1 MTKKVNTGLTGADTS
16 MAAALLSAGVKPV
29 SAPAVPAAAPAPAA
43 DAQQQQQQQQQ
54 QPAPAS
60 PQAAIEAA
68 QSLEEEIAAAT
79 AVWQHAK
86 ASGISKDQFLAFC
99 EIDAEK
105 FAFIKTHKK
114 AIFGSKKQQLD
125 EAAEVVVN
133 ANTAVNTVNKINEAP
148 DYVRRALKLIKKGEQ
163 ITQYLESL
171 SKAQRKEVKNA
182 LIKNYESNKG
192 KKKVANANGYP
203 DIPLMHKLGWRA
215 DLYQ

>member
-1 MTKKVNTGLTGADTS
+1 MTKKANTRGGVNSL
-16 MAAALLSAGVKPV
+16 AAALTNAGVVPTT
-29 SAPAVPAAAPAPAA
+29 PASDETVVVPAAAPAPNA
-43 DAQQQQQQQQQ
+43 DAQQQQQQQ

-105 FAFIKTHKK
+105 FAFFKTHKK

-125 EAAEVVVN
+125 EAAQAVLD
-133 ANTAVNTVNKINEAP
+133 ANITASGGGQQT
-148 DYVRRALKLIKKGEQ
+148 IKKPKKDKK
-163 ITQYLESL
+163 TDWD
-171 SKAQRKEVKNA
+171 KAACSRKEFKE
-182 LIKNYESNKG
+182 IKR
-192 KKKVANANGYP
+192 AHAHP
-203 DIPLMHKLGWRA
+203 DRIHYIEGRA
-215 DLYQ
+215 VFI